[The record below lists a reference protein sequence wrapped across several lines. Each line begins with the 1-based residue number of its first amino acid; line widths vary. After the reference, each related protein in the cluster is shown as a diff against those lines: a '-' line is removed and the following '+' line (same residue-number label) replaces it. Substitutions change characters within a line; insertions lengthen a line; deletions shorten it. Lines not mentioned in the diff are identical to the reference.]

1 LPCEESSDAGSAD
14 DELDRGRRPVVSTV
28 VSLCIGETASSAT
41 PELAGDDGELMDSGP
56 GCRDGAA
63 VNSS

>member
-1 LPCEESSDAGSAD
+1 
-14 DELDRGRRPVVSTV
+14 VVSTV